1 MGKNKRIIRSEPER
15 STKNTKINTEKT
27 ASFQWFENI
36 IYIAAL
42 SILFLSVY
50 SYTFDEKLDLN
61 GDNAYYYVLGK
72 ALSQGE
78 GYVNIA
84 SINKGPNN
92 HFPPGY
98 PFILSLFM
106 HFSDSTTFLKILNG
120 VFLLISIILLF
131 ELLKRIT
138 GHIKLAFV
146 TAFFLT
152 LNAHLLQYGTM
163 MMSEISFIL
172 FSYICLMLV
181 HQSEFKDDF
190 YKKPAFYLILF
201 TLAASYYIRSTGLAL
216 FGGIF
221 LYLLLRK
228 KWKVALSLAGGF
240 LISTLP
246 WIIRGQKLGGSSY
259 LEPLV
264 MVNPYRPELGNAD
277 FAGYITRF
285 FSNVARYVT
294 REIPNSS
301 FPFIQVNYVNNIS
314 MAEWILG
321 IAILVI
327 AFYGFYKLW
336 RKGLL
341 FVCYLLATFGILL
354 FWPEVWRGVRFI
366 LPVMPLILLAILAGI
381 YFLINQ
387 FLSSIKMKFNVL
399 LLVIFGL
406 AFAEPI
412 KSLHQKA
419 RSPYPLSWQN
429 YFKIANYFKEENMK
443 DVVVVCRKPML
454 FYLKSGTYTAPYIY
468 TNNEKEMINDLQEK
482 KADYVVL
489 DNLGY
494 RQTYEYLYPVI
505 RNNQNIFPL
514 VLSLQN
520 PDTFLLKFAPENQE
534 GK

>member
-1 MGKNKRIIRSEPER
+1 MGKNRKIKQPEPGRSN
-15 STKNTKINTEKT
+15 KNTKIKNEKPT
-27 ASFQWFENI
+27 SLEWLENI
-36 IYIAAL
+36 IYLIVL

-98 PFILSLFM
+98 PFIISLFM
-106 HFSDSTTFLKILNG
+106 HFSDNTTFLKILNG
-120 VFLLISIILLF
+120 VFLLISIILLYEF
-131 ELLKRIT
+131 FKRIS

-146 TAFFLT
+146 TVFFLT

-181 HQSEFKDDF
+181 HKSEFKDDF
-190 YKKPAFYLILF
+190 YKNPSFYLILF
-201 TLAASYYIRSTGLAL
+201 SLAASYYIRSTGLAL

-221 LYLLLRK
+221 LYFLLRK
-228 KWKVALSLAGGF
+228 KWKVALSLAAGF
-240 LISTLP
+240 VIFALP

-277 FAGYITRF
+277 FGGYITRF
-285 FSNVARYVT
+285 ISNVARYIT

-301 FPFIQVNYVNNIS
+301 FPFIQVNYINNIS
-314 MAEWILG
+314 VMEWILG
-321 IAILVI
+321 IAILVLS
-327 AFYGFYKLW
+327 FYGFYKLW

-354 FWPEVWRGVRFI
+354 LWPEVWRGVRFV
-366 LPVMPLILLAILAGI
+366 LPVMPLILFSILTGI
-381 YFLINQ
+381 YYLVEQ
-387 FLSSIKMKFNVL
+387 FLSSIKIKFNIL

-406 AFAEPI
+406 AFTEPI

-429 YFKIANYFKEENMK
+429 YFKIANYFKEENIR
-443 DVVVVCRKPML
+443 DVVVICRKPML
-454 FYLKSGTYTAPYIY
+454 FYLKSGTYTAPYLY
-468 TNNEKEMINDLQEK
+468 SKDVEEMINDMKEK

-514 VLSLQN
+514 VLSLPN
-520 PDTFLLKFAPENQE
+520 PDTYLLKFTPENPK

>member
-1 MGKNKRIIRSEPER
+1 MGKNKKYIKKEPDP
-15 STKNTKINTEKT
+15 TIKNTEIKPETT
-27 ASFQWFENI
+27 TSFQWFENI
-36 IYIAAL
+36 IYIIIF

-72 ALSQGE
+72 AISQGE

-98 PFILSLFM
+98 PFILSLFI
-106 HFSDSTTFLKILNG
+106 HISDSTTFLKILNG
-120 VFLLISIILLF
+120 VFLLISLILIY
-131 ELLKRIT
+131 ELLKRMTGQIKIPFIT
-138 GHIKLAFV
+138 V
-146 TAFFLT
+146 FFLT

-172 FSYICLMLV
+172 FSYICLLLV
-181 HQSEFKDDF
+181 HQSEFHADF
-190 YKKPAFYLILF
+190 LKKPSFYLILI

-221 LYLLLRK
+221 LYLLISK
-228 KWKVALSLAGGF
+228 KWKVALTLMAGF
-240 LISTLP
+240 VLFALP
-246 WIIRGQKLGGSSY
+246 WIIRGQRLGGSSY

-285 FSNVARYVT
+285 FSNVARYIT
-294 REIPNSS
+294 REIPNSA
-301 FPFIQVNYVNNIS
+301 FPFIRVNYITDIS
-314 MAEWILG
+314 MIEWILG
-321 IAILVI
+321 IALLAVS
-327 AFYGFYKLW
+327 FYGFYKLW

-354 FWPEVWRGVRFI
+354 LWPEVWRGVRFV
-366 LPVMPLILLAILAGI
+366 LPVMPILLFSILTGI
-381 YFLINQ
+381 YYLVNQ
-387 FLSSIKMKFNVL
+387 FLSTIKIKFNIL
-399 LLVIFGL
+399 LLIVFGL

-412 KSLHQKA
+412 TSLHQKA
-419 RSPYPLSWQN
+419 RSPYPPSWQN
-429 YFKIANYFKEENMK
+429 YFKVANYFKEEK
-443 DVVVVCRKPML
+443 IQDVVVICRKPML
-454 FYLKSGTYTAPYIY
+454 FYLKSGTFTAPYIY
-468 TNNEKEMINDLQEK
+468 SKNEQEMINDLKGK

-505 RNNQNIFPL
+505 RNNQKIFPL
-514 VLSLQN
+514 VFSLEN
-520 PDTFLLKFAPENQE
+520 PDTFLLGFVPEN
-534 GK
+534 

>member
-1 MGKNKRIIRSEPER
+1 M
-15 STKNTKINTEKT
+15 TKNRKKTRTEKKPNIQNPDNNFEKSAT
-27 ASFQWFENI
+27 SHWFENI
-36 IYIAAL
+36 LYLTAI

-78 GYVNIA
+78 GYVNVA

-120 VFLLISIILLF
+120 VFLLISLILLY
-131 ELLKRIT
+131 ELFRKIT
-138 GHIKLAFV
+138 GHPKLSFV
-146 TAFFLT
+146 TVFFLA

-163 MMSEISFIL
+163 MMSEVTFIL

-181 HQSEFKDDF
+181 HQTEFKDDF
-190 YKKPAFYLILF
+190 YKKPAFYLVLL
-201 TLAASYYIRSTGLAL
+201 TLAASYYIRATGLAL

-221 LYLLLRK
+221 LFLLLRK
-228 KWKVALSLAGGF
+228 KWKVAVSLAGGF
-240 LISTLP
+240 LILALP

-285 FSNVARYVT
+285 FSNVARYLT

-301 FPFIQVNYVNNIS
+301 FPFIQVNYITPTT
-314 MAEWILG
+314 MTEWILG
-321 IAILVI
+321 LVI
-327 AFYGFYKLW
+327 LALSIYGFVKLW

-354 FWPEVWRGVRFI
+354 LWPEVWRGVRFM
-366 LPVMPLILLAILAGI
+366 LPVMPLILFSIITGI
-381 YFLINQ
+381 YYLIGR
-387 FLSSIKMKFNVL
+387 FIAPLKIRFNVL

-406 AFAEPI
+406 AFIEPI

-419 RSPYPLSWQN
+419 ASPYPLSWQN
-429 YFKIANYFKEENMK
+429 YFKIADYFKTENIR

-454 FYLKSGTYTAPYIY
+454 FYLRSGTYTAPYLYSPDEQEVIR
-468 TNNEKEMINDLQEK
+468 DLEGK

-505 RNNQNIFPL
+505 RNHQNLFPL
-514 VLSLQN
+514 VFSLQN
-520 PDTFLLKFAPENQE
+520 PDTYLLKFTPENHE